1 MKSRRA
7 LWPSLFTVVLILSAA
22 AVINYTD
29 SSVVFQERV
38 LDSRSGSPL
47 RVVYVLPGEAL
58 SETGRTRPAVVAVP
72 PYSVP
77 PEAMSIIC
85 VELARRGAACAIPD
99 FFGKAPEESRQR
111 MGPNSLEIMTE
122 DVRTIVYSL
131 WSKSFKFVHRRKTG
145 VCGHSVGGTVTYLA
159 GRYEPMIRASVP
171 IGMETDFFER
181 VPQNML
187 FLSGLY
193 DEIHSPRALVENLKD
208 MELTDAP
215 ENNVLYGSFHNGT
228 ARKVTIIPTTDHFI
242 ETFDPF
248 LIRAL
253 LDWYAVAL
261 DAPWLKGGPLEE
273 WRRRVA
279 AFFLMISGSVLYA
292 IIMGRAAAAFVKRL
306 GDRQPGWLILRLQAL
321 PVIAAALGL
330 LMLGRTVDQVRPA
343 AIDLMISLLLAQEL
357 VSLRARG
364 ALRHA
369 ESSPFRRLRS
379 AFLLL
384 SALGAGTLLSFGIT
398 CLPNYFRWPEMA
410 AWYPVFCLNMAV
422 LFPLEVWGRIVPWFF
437 TDLFTAL
444 EPRNPY
450 WLFLAVV
457 VIAPGALA
465 RVVDRFAI
473 EAVVTVRAGLKP
485 TDPSRVSEDKAGH
498 EQTRLKTVLL
508 AVLTAVL
515 VFLGYRRVVEGMLTW
530 ETGGLALLSLLKFA
544 VLPFVIAWLII
555 RTRAFRRLSL
565 LD

>member
-7 LWPSLFTVVLILSAA
+7 LWPGLFVAVLILSAA

-58 SETGRTRPAVVAVP
+58 SETGRTRPALVAVP
-72 PYSVP
+72 PYSIP

-85 VELARRGAACAIPD
+85 VEAARRGAACAIPD
-99 FFGKAPEESRQR
+99 FFGKTPAESRQR
-111 MGPNSLEIMTE
+111 MGRDSLEIMTE

-131 WSKSFKFVHRRKTG
+131 WSDSFKFVYRRKTG
-145 VCGHSVGGTVTYLA
+145 VCGHSVGGTVAYLA
-159 GRYEPMIRASVP
+159 GRYEPLIRAIVP
-171 IGMETDFFER
+171 IGMETDFFEQ

-193 DEIHSPRALVENLKD
+193 DEIHSPKALVENLKD
-208 MELTDAP
+208 MEVTDYP
-215 ENNVLYGSFHNGT
+215 ENNVLYGDIKSGT

-261 DAPWLKGGPLEE
+261 DAPELKGGPLGE

-279 AFFLMISGSVLYA
+279 AFFLMISGSILWAMV
-292 IIMGRAAAAFVKRL
+292 MGRAAAAFAASL
-306 GDRQPGWLILRLQAL
+306 AGRQPGWLILRLQAL

-330 LMLGRTVDQVRPA
+330 LILGRTVDGVRPV

-357 VSLRARG
+357 ASLRARG
-364 ALRHA
+364 ALRHG

-379 AFLLL
+379 AGLLL
-384 SALGAGTLLSFGIT
+384 LAVGAGTLLSFGIT
-398 CLPNYFRWPEMA
+398 CLPHYFRWPEMA

-422 LFPLEVWGRIVPWFF
+422 MFC
-437 TDLFTAL
+437 
-444 EPRNPY
+444 
-450 WLFLAVV
+450 
-457 VIAPGALA
+457 
-465 RVVDRFAI
+465 
-473 EAVVTVRAGLKP
+473 
-485 TDPSRVSEDKAGH
+485 
-498 EQTRLKTVLL
+498 
-508 AVLTAVL
+508 
-515 VFLGYRRVVEGMLTW
+515 
-530 ETGGLALLSLLKFA
+530 
-544 VLPFVIAWLII
+544 
-555 RTRAFRRLSL
+555 
-565 LD
+565 